1 MAEIIYRR
9 TRECWKKK
17 SSRGGAKYSTEKAQK
32 TKEALIKTIGPVLAE
47 CYRNMTKDEFDDV
60 CKTITLFGILAR
72 ELIPATGPEAL
83 EKAIKMACQED

>member
-1 MAEIIYRR
+1 ME
-9 TRECWKKK
+9 EKKQ
-17 SSRGGAKYSTEKAQK
+17 SGGVEYSTENAQK

-83 EKAIKMACQED
+83 EKAIKTLDQED